1 MRISFRVFVLMYRS
15 TRQGLRFQPRWAL
28 RKRRN
33 QSTPHPRPA
42 SVNAA
47 SSLLPAACLS
57 PLRDTSPKPSAFHLV
72 PNPLLQLLVD
82 VPHEK
87 HAEPQ
92 AAHSRVTFRQEAG
105 SWERGFGLCPL
116 SQEIPERAWQA
127 VSPPSASGATRALP
141 RDRDTATVRCLGCSR
156 EALHRDSPTLGHA
169 PHRQAHAETRPHRD
183 RPTQRQARTGTRP
196 HGDTPHTDRP
206 ARGAHPQGHTLPR
219 IPAHS
224 AGCFERPLYARH
236 CLSYSG
242 YSKEQSGVTSL
253 YSWSCQRD
261 PRIPHSLAL

>member
-1 MRISFRVFVLMYRS
+1 MRISFWVFVLMYRS
-15 TRQGLRFQPRWAL
+15 TRQGLRFQPRGAL

-33 QSTPHPRPA
+33 QSTPHSRPA

-47 SSLLPAACLS
+47 SRLLPAARLS

-92 AAHSRVTFRQEAG
+92 AAHSRVTFRQEG
-105 SWERGFGLCPL
+105 GGWGRGFGLCPL

-156 EALHRDSPTLGHA
+156 EALHRDLPTRGHA
-169 PHRQAHAETRPHRD
+169 PHRQA
-183 RPTQRQARTGTRP
+183 RTGSTPTGP
-196 HGDTPHTDRP
+196 HL
-206 ARGAHPQGHTLPR
+206 ASHPC
-219 IPAHS
+219 S
-224 AGCFERPLYARH
+224 
-236 CLSYSG
+236 LSR
-242 YSKEQSGVTSL
+242 L
-253 YSWSCQRD
+253 F
-261 PRIPHSLAL
+261 

>member
-105 SWERGFGLCPL
+105 SWERGFGLCSL

-156 EALHRDSPTLGHA
+156 EAPHGDRPTLGHA

-183 RPTQRQARTGTRP
+183 RP
-196 HGDTPHTDRP
+196 
-206 ARGAHPQGHTLPR
+206 ARGTHPQGHTLPR

-224 AGCFERPLYARH
+224 AGCFEHPLYARH
-236 CLSYSG
+236 CPSYSG

-261 PRIPHSLAL
+261 PRILHSLAL